1 MADRSLRQQIMDL
14 LNEEEMNSL
23 EISQA
28 VGIGERE
35 VPLHLEHI
43 IRTLAKKGQKLHVSP
58 ATCLGC
64 GYRFTDRKSLK
75 RPGRCPR
82 CRESHLR
89 MATYR
94 IEPT

>member
-1 MADRSLRQQIMDL
+1 MIERSLRQQIMDL
-14 LNEEEMNSL
+14 LSEEELNAL

-28 VGIGERE
+28 VGIGEKE

-43 IRTLAKKGQKLHVSP
+43 IRTLGAKGKKLLVSP
-58 ATCLGC
+58 YTCLGC
-64 GYRFTDRKSLK
+64 GYQFKDRKRLQ

-82 CRESHLR
+82 CKGSHIR

-94 IEPT
+94 ISLR